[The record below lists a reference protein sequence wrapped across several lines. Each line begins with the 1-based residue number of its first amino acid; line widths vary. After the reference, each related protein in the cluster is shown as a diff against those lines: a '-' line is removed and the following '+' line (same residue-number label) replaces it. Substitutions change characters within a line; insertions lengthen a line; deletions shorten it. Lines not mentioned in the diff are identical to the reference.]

1 MYPKGLSTIACAAL
15 VSVSSIALAGQTQ
28 YRCGNKYQD
37 APCDNGEQ
45 GARVGNSDGAT
56 PVPVQS
62 QAQMQA
68 VSADC
73 SARGKESLK
82 ISRARESGATADK
95 QLAEVDSSKLS
106 AQQAAQEK
114 RLISSVYAKRA
125 SATAI
130 RADIEA
136 ECMAEKEKLKQALLL
151 VAAVGKLMQNAQPD
165 AAPGAEPDT
174 TSPPGQA
181 EDSQADA
188 RDRHVQTCARLTR
201 ELTSVRTRQ
210 RSGGS
215 IAAMTKL
222 NDSRRELEA
231 GLRNEGC

>member
-1 MYPKGLSTIACAAL
+1 MYPKGLRTIACAAL

-37 APCDNGEQ
+37 APCGTGEQ
-45 GARVGNSDGAT
+45 GARVGNSDSAT

-62 QAQMQA
+62 QTQMQA

-82 ISRARESGATADK
+82 ISRARESGATAEK
-95 QLAEVDSSKLS
+95 QLAGVDSRKLS
-106 AQQAAQEK
+106 AQQAAQER

-136 ECMAEKEKLKQALLL
+136 ECMAEKEKLKQAVLL
-151 VAAVGKLMQNAQPD
+151 AAALGKLMQNAQPD
-165 AAPGAEPDT
+165 AAQGAEPDT
-174 TSPPGQA
+174 SSLVQVD
-181 EDSQADA
+181 DSQTDA
-188 RDRHVQTCARLTR
+188 RDLHVQTCARLTR

-215 IAAMTKL
+215 AATMTKL

-231 GLRNEGC
+231 RLRNEGC

>member
-15 VSVSSIALAGQTQ
+15 VSISSIALAGEPQ

-45 GARVGNSDGAT
+45 GARVGNSDSAT

-62 QAQMQA
+62 RAQMQA

-95 QLAEVDSSKLS
+95 QLAEVDSRKLS

-114 RLISSVYAKRA
+114 RLISSVYAKRT

-151 VAAVGKLMQNAQPD
+151 AAALGKLMQNAQPD
-165 AAPGAEPDT
+165 AAQGAEPDT
-174 TSPPGQA
+174 SSLVQV
-181 EDSQADA
+181 EDSQTDA
-188 RDRHVQTCARLTR
+188 RDLHVQTCARLTR
-201 ELTSVRTRQ
+201 ELTSVRARQ

-215 IAAMTKL
+215 AAAMTKL
-222 NDSRRELEA
+222 NDSRRKLEA